1 MSEYMNI
8 EALRLRAE
16 RCERQATAWRRTALF
31 LLALLIAQTWLVVD
45 TTAALTQTREFAQQ
59 ADTRAIENG
68 AAAAKAEGMFRACKS
83 ANEGLFEGIKEQQV
97 LLNEAIE
104 LAKRCRV

>member
-1 MSEYMNI
+1 MNI

-16 RCERQATAWRRTALF
+16 RGEQQATAWRRTALF

-45 TTAALTQTREFAQQ
+45 TAMSLMQARQFAAQ
-59 ADTRAIENG
+59 AEANAIEHG
-68 AAAAKAEGMFRACKS
+68 AAAAKAEGMFRTCRS

-97 LLNEAIE
+97 LLDEAIE